1 MKPVDRVKVIKAPA
15 RRDRNELYYISDGY
29 DWVYE
34 HPTYTKGDVVRPG
47 FFNEY
52 KDEMRVGAVIEC
64 RLGVIEEG
72 IKRYWLQVIQ
82 APRSLQNSDV
92 LVSYENQK
100 HEFVPVR
107 HDGTLDEKEKAA

>member
-1 MKPVDRVKVIKAPA
+1 MKPVDRVKVIKAPP
-15 RRDRNELYYISDGY
+15 RRDRNELYYIVDGY

-52 KDEMRVGAVIEC
+52 KDEMRVGAMIEC

-72 IKRYWLQVIQ
+72 IKRHWLQVIQ
-82 APRSLQNSDV
+82 VPKTMRDGDV

-100 HEFVPVR
+100 HEFICVR
-107 HDGTLDEKEKAA
+107 HDGTLDEKERAA